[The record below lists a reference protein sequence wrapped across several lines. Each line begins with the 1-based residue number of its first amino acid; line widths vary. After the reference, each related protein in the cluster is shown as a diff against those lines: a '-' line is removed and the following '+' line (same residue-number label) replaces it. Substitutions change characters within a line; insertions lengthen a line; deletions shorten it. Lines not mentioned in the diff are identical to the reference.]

1 MLFEEGELAGAVHF
15 IVEGAV
21 RVFSASSRGKTLL
34 LTIAGPGSIL
44 GLPAA
49 ILGWRHQTTAEII
62 SPGKVGG
69 MRREELLKFLSETN
83 GAAYQVLEHLSE
95 DCYRALAG
103 AKTIGLAE
111 NAGEKIA
118 RLLLQVC
125 SIRSGTTYQAPASC
139 HLRHEDIAQM
149 LGIARETASR
159 LLSSLKRR
167 QIVECRNSSLY
178 VRDRVALERLAG
190 LDEPD
195 IPSPAE
201 TPRRMPRTRA
211 MGM

>member
-1 MLFEEGELAGAVHF
+1 MLFEEGEPASAVYF
-15 IVEGAV
+15 IAEGAV

-34 LTIAGPGSIL
+34 LSIAGPGSIL
-44 GLPAA
+44 GLPAT

-95 DCYRALAG
+95 DCYRALTG

-167 QIVECRNSSLY
+167 QIVDCLNSSLY
-178 VRDRVALERLAG
+178 VRDRLALERLAG
-190 LDEPD
+190 LDEP
-195 IPSPAE
+195 E
-201 TPRRMPRTRA
+201 TPSATDTSRRMPRIRA